1 MSLPLDPFLTVRAAV
16 PLLGNPVLLGR
27 AGLPY
32 LGDCVLMVRAVVPY
46 RFPVPT
52 VKAGVH

>member
-1 MSLPLDPFLTVRAAV
+1 MVRAAV

-32 LGDCVLMVRAVVPY
+32 LGDCVPMVRAVVPY